1 MKTKY
6 LLLVLG
12 IFYCMGI
19 KAVEKDILLYSSIN
33 LGDQTKDKR
42 SISIEPTAT
51 IEEKTMHI
59 QTNLPVEQLQIEV
72 TDENGNTVYSNNDV
86 SCSRSHVFEM
96 NNLLEG
102 EYIIELVIRDESF
115 YGYFSIP

>member
-1 MKTKY
+1 
-6 LLLVLG
+6 
-12 IFYCMGI
+12 MGL
-19 KAVEKDILLYSSIN
+19 KAVEKSILIYNSIN
-33 LGDQTKDKR
+33 NEDYWTKDKR
-42 SISIEPTAT
+42 SISTVPTAT
-51 IEEKTMHI
+51 IDGNTIHI